1 MMLWNSVLLWFT
13 DVIGEYEYVKWY
25 TMWLVD
31 ILLSPNYD
39 SMPREVWGING
50 GNIVSGNSTK
60 GGLFI
65 TDYKKGGCEIC
76 DIACWCY
83 VSKVD
88 KGGLYVKDIAS
99 MVYILH

>member
-1 MMLWNSVLLWFT
+1 M
-13 DVIGEYEYVKWY
+13 
-25 TMWLVD
+25 
-31 ILLSPNYD
+31 
-39 SMPREVWGING
+39 
-50 GNIVSGNSTK
+50 SGNSTK